1 MTTPALRRADQLAE
15 QAFYLLSEHG
25 FGQPQPFGEE
35 AAELRT
41 AAFLFTR
48 EVRGNEPL
56 IVMARDVAGAVL
68 ELLSQFH
75 TADSVEKLH
84 KASNAYEQARSW

>member
-25 FGQPQPFGEE
+25 FGQPQPFG
-35 AAELRT
+35 
-41 AAFLFTR
+41 FTR